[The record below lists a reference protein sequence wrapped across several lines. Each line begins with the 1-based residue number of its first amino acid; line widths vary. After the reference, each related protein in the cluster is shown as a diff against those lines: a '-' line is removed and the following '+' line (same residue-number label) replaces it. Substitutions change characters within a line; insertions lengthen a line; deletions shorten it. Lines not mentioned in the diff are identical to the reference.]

1 MQHRKTMLAA
11 SIGTVFFALSH
22 QAHAQA
28 QGLEV
33 KVSGQINRALMSLR
47 DGVQSD
53 TFHVDNSLSGT
64 RLRVAGSAP
73 ISPTLRAGAVAEF
86 GYLSNAS
93 DAVTFAAQ
101 TVTTGFVERHVD
113 VYFEGSWGKI
123 SLGQSDGAANG
134 GVEVDLSGTTVA
146 QFADV
151 AAMGGAFAFRNSATG
166 ALGPTIAATTSQQDF
181 ESRYDRIRYDTPNF
195 NGFTGAI
202 SSGTKANNNVQEFA
216 LRYSGDMGAMGRLA
230 GAIGYSREDAVPG
243 GVDDKVT
250 GGSISWRMRNGISA
264 TFATSKRDITATR
277 EGKFNYFKLGYQWG
291 QHAISGDYG
300 RAKDEAAAGDNAK
313 VMGLAYVYTPVRWA
327 DIYAAYKKHTL
338 DRPGT
343 SFHDVNILMA
353 GTRLRF

>member
-11 SIGTVFFALSH
+11 SIGAMFFALSH

-33 KVSGQINRALMSLR
+33 KVSGQINRAFMSLR

-53 TFHVDNSLSGT
+53 TFHVDNSISGT
-64 RLRVAGSAP
+64 RIRVAGSAP

-101 TVTTGFVERHVD
+101 TATTGFVERHID
-113 VYFEGSWGKI
+113 LYFEGSWGKV

-146 QFADV
+146 QFAD
-151 AAMGGAFAFRNSATG
+151 AIAIGGAFAFRNSSTG

-195 NGFTGAI
+195 NGFSGAI
-202 SSGTKANNNVQEFA
+202 SSGTKANTNVSELA
-216 LRYSGDMGAMGRLA
+216 LRYSGDLGEMGKLA
-230 GAIGYSREDAVPG
+230 GAVGYSKEGAAPG
-243 GVDDKVT
+243 GIDDKVT
-250 GGSISWRMRNGISA
+250 GGSISWLMRNGISA
-264 TFATSKRDITATR
+264 TFATSNRDVAVNR

-291 QHAISGDYG
+291 QHAVSGDYG

-313 VMGLAYVYTPVRWA
+313 VMGLAYVYRLGLSGHGFATQ
-327 DIYAAYKKHTL
+327 AAF
-338 DRPGT
+338 G
-343 SFHDVNILMA
+343 MA
-353 GTRLRF
+353 